1 MKTLETHEISK
12 AYGGRLV
19 VDDVTVHVGQGEIVG
34 LLGPNGAGK
43 TTYFQI
49 VMGLISPDSGRV
61 TMDGQDIT
69 SMPTSQRARRG
80 IGYLPREASV
90 FRDLTVEENLQ
101 AVLEN
106 RPGSA
111 HERRESLEQL
121 LDRMD
126 LNKVRRTQG
135 YMLAGGDRR
144 RTEIARS
151 LAIHPSFLLLDEPF
165 AGLEGSQVGE
175 LQRILSD
182 LKRAGMGLLL
192 TDHNL
197 RETLAVTDRAYIMNH
212 GRIFRHGSPEAL
224 GSNS

>member
-12 AYGGRLV
+12 TYGGRRV
-19 VDDVTVHVGQGEIVG
+19 VDDVTVYVGQGEVVG

-43 TTYFQI
+43 TTFFQI
-49 VMGLISPDSGRV
+49 VMGLVSPDCGSV
-61 TMDGQDIT
+61 TVDGQDIT
-69 SMPTSQRARRG
+69 GMPTSQRARRG

-111 HERRESLEQL
+111 HDRRESLEQL

-165 AGLEGSQVGE
+165 AGLDGAQVRE
-175 LQRILSD
+175 LQSILGD
-182 LKRAGMGLLL
+182 LKRAGMGLLV
-192 TDHNL
+192 TDHNV
-197 RETLAVTDRAYIMNH
+197 RETLAVTDRAYIMNN